1 MATVV
6 GDEPSAL
13 RSSSD
18 TIASASVGEPFS
30 SISENAWIPA
40 ALANVPRFMC
50 PGVFAPAKPLRPS
63 RVNRSL
69 LGTRLPSTR
78 NAHLGAARICTELS
92 DSHRCIKIANR
103 PSGVAVA
110 SVSSHPSVMRVIF
123 TAAIGPFA
131 GHWDSRSKRK
141 PWRAST
147 RDLHPAHTGG
157 DGDEQNATT
166 AAPNFNS
173 PGSPLP

>member
-1 MATVV
+1 
-6 GDEPSAL
+6 
-13 RSSSD
+13 
-18 TIASASVGEPFS
+18 
-30 SISENAWIPA
+30 
-40 ALANVPRFMC
+40 MC
-50 PGVFAPAKPLRPS
+50 PGVFAPAKPLWPS

-78 NAHLGAARICTELS
+78 NANLGAARICTEPS

-110 SVSSHPSVMRVIF
+110 SISSHPSVICVIF

-131 GHWDSRSKRK
+131 GVWDSRSKRK

-157 DGDEQNATT
+157 DGVEQKARTE
-166 AAPNFNS
+166 APRKLPGSSPEAPNS

>member
-30 SISENAWIPA
+30 SVSENAWIPA

-92 DSHRCIKIANR
+92 DSHRCIKMANR

-110 SVSSHPSVMRVIF
+110 SVSSHPSVICVIF
-123 TAAIGPFA
+123 TAAIGPSLA
-131 GHWDSRSKRK
+131 GAWDSRSKRK

-157 DGDEQNATT
+157 DGDEQKAKTE
-166 AAPNFNS
+166 APNL